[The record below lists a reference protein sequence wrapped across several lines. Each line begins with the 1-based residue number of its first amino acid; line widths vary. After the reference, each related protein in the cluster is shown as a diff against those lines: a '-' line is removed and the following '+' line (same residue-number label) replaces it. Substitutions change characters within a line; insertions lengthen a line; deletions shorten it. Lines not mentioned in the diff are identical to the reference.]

1 MKKYLLTFLV
11 LLISIGSFAS
21 HIVGGEIELV
31 PLKNPVA
38 GNATHQITL
47 NLYFDAINGRAQAEE
62 LSIRILIYRKKD
74 LVLMGDVTCP
84 QVYRQLIKYVDPSC
98 SKGDLKTLSM
108 KYSSGIN
115 LSDEKFSDPEG
126 YIAVYERC
134 CRNVIVTNILNPSS
148 VGMVFYLE
156 FASNKVVNTTPRF
169 RELIADYIC
178 INQDFEMDFGAL
190 TDIEG
195 DSLTYTLS
203 IPWIGNSSPNNPNYS
218 GTGSTSY
225 REASFVNGI
234 SLSNMIPGEIPLKI
248 DPETG
253 VLFVK
258 PNKLGLYVF
267 SVTIDEFRKGVRIG
281 RVKRDFQ
288 LKVIDCIINNPPQ
301 IFVRNQNSKKNFEA
315 GETIQLKKGEKRCF
329 DILYFDQDI
338 NQQLTIT
345 AKGVNFDTKKILL
358 PATANV
364 LVLSK
369 DTLKT
374 TFCLDDC
381 IVTKNNVAA
390 EFFVNISDNG
400 CPVPQNRGYRMKIQ
414 FDENANIKPTVTTS
428 LPNGAV
434 PLVSLGDTLKFNV
447 TGSDVDIDTVFLT
460 GTARNQNL
468 ASLGFSFPAKQGV
481 GSVSSTLLFIPN
493 CEAMKQKQVL
503 LDFVARDLRCGVS
516 SQTLFSVP
524 VGIQAKPNNAPI
536 VTTSLT
542 NNTAEVVL
550 GSSQNNE
557 IKFFVDGQDADNEQI
572 TLTGMPNGFEF
583 KNALMTFDNKDGKGK
598 VSSIFTWK
606 PTCFMLGGKESK
618 EFIVSFRTQDNN
630 CLQKKDS
637 VNVKLI
643 IKDNIVTD
651 NPIKPY
657 NTFTPN
663 GDGKNDTFNL
673 GSIPG
678 DNCKRQ
684 FIKFE
689 IFNRW
694 GKSVFSTAER
704 DFIWTGHEEPTGD
717 YFYALSFSDDVFKG
731 VIHLVR

>member
-11 LLISIGSFAS
+11 LLYSIGSFAS

-31 PLKNPVA
+31 PLKNPVS
-38 GNATHQITL
+38 GGATHQITL

-62 LSIRILIYRKKD
+62 LSIRIQIYRKKD
-74 LVLMGDVTCP
+74 LVLMGDVVCP

-98 SKGDLKTLSM
+98 SKGDLQTLSM
-108 KYSSGIN
+108 KYSSPIN
-115 LSDEKFSDPEG
+115 LSDDKFTDPEG

-134 CRNVIVTNILNPSS
+134 CRNVIITNIQNPSS

-156 FASNKVVNTTPRF
+156 FASTKIPNTTPHF

-178 INQDFEMDFGAL
+178 INQNFEMDFSA
-190 TDIEG
+190 TDADG
-195 DSLTYTLS
+195 DSLTYTMS
-203 IPWIGNSSPNNPNYS
+203 VPWIGNSSTGNPNFS

-225 REASFVNGI
+225 REASFVTGI
-234 SLSNMIPGEIPLKI
+234 NVKNMIPGDIPLQI
-248 DPETG
+248 GDETG
-253 VLFVK
+253 VLSVK

-267 SVTIDEFRKGVRIG
+267 SVTVDEYRKGVRIG

-288 LKVIDCIINNPPQ
+288 LKVIDCVINNPPQ
-301 IFVRNQNSKKNFEA
+301 IFVRNQNSKKNFQD

-329 DILYFDQDI
+329 DVLFYDPDI
-338 NQQLTIT
+338 NQKLTIT
-345 AKGVNFDTKKILL
+345 ARGINFDTKKILL
-358 PATANV
+358 PNISNV

-369 DTLKT
+369 DTLKA

-381 IVTKNNVAA
+381 IITKNNVAA

-400 CPVPQNRGYRMKIQ
+400 CPVPQNRGYRMKIL
-414 FDENANIKPTVTTS
+414 FDENANTKPTVTTS
-428 LPNGAV
+428 LPYGAV
-434 PLVSLGDTLKFNV
+434 PLVSLGDTLKFSV
-447 TGSDVDIDTVFLT
+447 TGNDVDIDTLFLT

-468 ASLGFSFPAKQGV
+468 ASLGFSFPAKQGL

-493 CEAMKQKQVL
+493 CEAIKQKQVL

-516 SQTLFSVP
+516 SQTLLSVP
-524 VGIQAKPNNAPI
+524 VSIQAKPNNAPT

-542 NNTAEVVL
+542 NNSVEVVL
-550 GSSQNNE
+550 GSSQSNE
-557 IKFFVDGQDADNEQI
+557 IKFNVNGQDVDNEQV
-572 TLTGMPNGFEF
+572 TVAGVPKGFEF
-583 KNALMTFDNKDGKGK
+583 KNALMTFDNKEGKGK
-598 VSSIFTWK
+598 VSSVFTWK
-606 PTCFMLGGKESK
+606 PTCFMLGGQDSK

-630 CLQKKDS
+630 CLQKSDS

-643 IKDNIVTD
+643 LKDNIVSD

-663 GDGKNDTFNL
+663 GDGKNDSFNL

-694 GKSVFSTAER
+694 GKVVYSTAER
-704 DFIWTGHEEPTGD
+704 DFIWTGNEEPTGE

>member
-1 MKKYLLTFLV
+1 MKKFLLTFLV
-11 LLISIGSFAS
+11 LLTSIGSFAS

-38 GNATHQITL
+38 GNSTHQITL

-62 LSIRILIYRKKD
+62 LSIRIQIYRKKD
-74 LVLMGDVTCP
+74 LAFMGDVTCP

-98 SKGDLKTLSM
+98 AKGDLSTLSM
-108 KYSSGIN
+108 KYSSPIN
-115 LSDEKFSDPEG
+115 LSDDKFSDPEG

-134 CRNVIVTNILNPSS
+134 CRNVIITNIQNPSS

-156 FASNKVVNTTPRF
+156 FASNKIPNTTPHF

-178 INQDFEMDFGAL
+178 INQNFEMDFSA
-190 TDIEG
+190 TDADG
-195 DSLTYTLS
+195 DSLTYTMS
-203 IPWIGNSSPNNPNYS
+203 VPWIGNSSTNNPNYS

-225 REASFVNGI
+225 REATFVTGI
-234 SLSNMIPGEIPLKI
+234 NVNNMIPGSFPLEI

-267 SVTIDEFRKGVRIG
+267 SVTVNEFRKGVRIG

-288 LKVIDCIINNPPQ
+288 LKVIDCVINNPPQ
-301 IFVRNQNSKKNFEA
+301 IFVRSQNSKKNFQD
-315 GETIQLKKGEKRCF
+315 GETIQLKKGEKKCF

-338 NQQLTIT
+338 SQKLTIT
-345 AKGVNFDTKKILL
+345 AKGINFDTKKISI
-358 PATANV
+358 PAISNV
-364 LVLSK
+364 VVVSK
-369 DTLKT
+369 DTLRT
-374 TFCLDDC
+374 SFCLDDC
-381 IVTKNNVAA
+381 IITKNNVPA

-400 CPVPQNRGYRMKIQ
+400 CPVPQNRGYRMKVV
-414 FDENANIKPTVTTS
+414 FDENQNSKPTVTTS
-428 LPNGAV
+428 LANGAV
-434 PLVSLGDTLKFNV
+434 PLVSYGDTLKFNV
-447 TGSDVDIDTVFLT
+447 MGNDIDVDTLFLT
-460 GTARNQNL
+460 GTGRNVNL
-468 ASLGFSFPAKQGV
+468 NNLGFTFPSKQGL
-481 GSVSSTLLFIPN
+481 GSVNSTLLFIPN
-493 CEAMKQKQVL
+493 CEALKQKQVL

-516 SQTLFSVP
+516 SQTLLSVP
-524 VGIQAKPNNAPI
+524 VNIQAKPNNAPS

-542 NNTAEVVL
+542 NNTVEVVL

-557 IKFFVDGQDADNEQI
+557 IKFNVNGQDIDNEKV
-572 TLTGMPNGFEF
+572 TLTGTPKGFDF
-583 KNALMTFDNKDGKGK
+583 KNAIMTFDNKEGNGK

-606 PTCFMLGGKESK
+606 PTCFMLAGKDTK
-618 EFIVSFRTQDNN
+618 EFIVSFKTQDNN
-630 CLQKKDS
+630 CLQKIDS
-637 VNVKLI
+637 VNVKFIL
-643 IKDNIVTD
+643 KDNVVSD

-663 GDGKNDTFNL
+663 GDGKNDSFNL

-684 FIKFE
+684 FVKFE

-694 GKSVFSTAER
+694 GKEIFSTAER
-704 DFIWTGHEEPTGD
+704 EFIWTGDEEPTGE
-717 YFYALSFSDDVFKG
+717 YFYALRFSDDIFKG